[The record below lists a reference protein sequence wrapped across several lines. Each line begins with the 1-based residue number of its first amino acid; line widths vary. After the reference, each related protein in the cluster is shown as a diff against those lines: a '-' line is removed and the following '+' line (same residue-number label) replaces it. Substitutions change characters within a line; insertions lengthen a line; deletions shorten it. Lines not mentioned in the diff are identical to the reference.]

1 MKLPWKIVLHHKLY
15 WVLAVV
21 AALSVIFPGSLETIS
36 GNMSEEAYREQ
47 RDLYGSFQ
55 FIAYMDGSNLKN
67 NWFEADY
74 VAELFPDKQMKI
86 PGYIYKL
93 GLAEIDGFTV
103 DFGYLDDEAWRLS
116 GGKMIK
122 GKLPDSI
129 GQIALSDTKVSELS
143 SAVEYDVGNE
153 VEVNGRMFTISGI
166 YEEFGT
172 RWVGSNSFRLYTEV
186 DGIFSKEETE
196 YIWNSSNIR
205 LLTILMDERELFSN
219 EEMQD
224 VKNIFK
230 NIYLTEEYATYM
242 YQLPEFVIPTVF
254 VMSLLLMGS
263 IVMLIEKQRTAVN
276 KIYLQLGLSQGRL
289 MVIQVISFLICY
301 AFGLSAGILVLGTK
315 SIRFGFQSAFAMF
328 LCVVAVICLR
338 VGKGKW
344 KRSSLK
350 RGRSKAFSTGV
361 FVLSGYICVFIFF
374 CILVMMWEYHMMSIY
389 RYKYEEENLLLSSGE
404 MDQIQDIG
412 YDFELLS
419 VNTESPKNDLITNSF
434 PDDGSGIYFYNN
446 YMYFGMD
453 EDRAK
458 EFDSMDGVL
467 YTKSYKENDTIMLHI
482 NGDKVTDY
490 IDASDFLKDGD
501 YIPRT
506 LQYWENSILDFYG
519 IREELLVNSKI
530 LGCQDEDLLA
540 IEKYTAE
547 GRIDLDKLISGE
559 EIILVAPGFSLSKQS
574 GNRTLMKRRL
584 PGSQDDDVYMD
595 ESFAVGDVIT
605 FYVLQPKDAE
615 LSFGAVSG
623 KDVTEHF
630 EMVKCES
637 KVGAIINDYVGW
649 FSHDRTAKPY
659 TLIVGNKA
667 FDKFGLTS
675 TNTRFRIYTD
685 DHADE
690 SDMTKRIYKKY
701 RDMDSSMEIEN
712 RMRSERIH
720 KTYLSFLRTINGVFV
735 MLSAFAFFSILV
747 IHIILQI
754 LCEKKTVGMLFLN
767 GLSQRRLFINLAKQ
781 MIRIWGVSMFVFCL
795 AFYLMAG
802 EEAGDFMWI
811 RSMLL
816 SGGLIL
822 GVQIGALAPCYV
834 FLKKRSVVQLLD

>member
-301 AFGLSAGILVLGTK
+301 AFWIVCRDTCIRDKKYKIWISERLCDVFVCGSGNMSAGWERKMETVLLEKGQVK
-315 SIRFGFQSAFAMF
+315 SILHRCVCLVRIYLRFYLF
-328 LCVVAVICLR
+328 LY
-338 VGKGKW
+338 
-344 KRSSLK
+344 
-350 RGRSKAFSTGV
+350 T
-361 FVLSGYICVFIFF
+361 
-374 CILVMMWEYHMMSIY
+374 
-389 RYKYEEENLLLSSGE
+389 
-404 MDQIQDIG
+404 G
-412 YDFELLS
+412 YDVGISYDVHLS
-419 VNTESPKNDLITNSF
+419 V
-434 PDDGSGIYFYNN
+434 
-446 YMYFGMD
+446 
-453 EDRAK
+453 
-458 EFDSMDGVL
+458 
-467 YTKSYKENDTIMLHI
+467 
-482 NGDKVTDY
+482 
-490 IDASDFLKDGD
+490 
-501 YIPRT
+501 
-506 LQYWENSILDFYG
+506 
-519 IREELLVNSKI
+519 
-530 LGCQDEDLLA
+530 
-540 IEKYTAE
+540 
-547 GRIDLDKLISGE
+547 
-559 EIILVAPGFSLSKQS
+559 
-574 GNRTLMKRRL
+574 
-584 PGSQDDDVYMD
+584 
-595 ESFAVGDVIT
+595 
-605 FYVLQPKDAE
+605 
-615 LSFGAVSG
+615 
-623 KDVTEHF
+623 
-630 EMVKCES
+630 
-637 KVGAIINDYVGW
+637 
-649 FSHDRTAKPY
+649 
-659 TLIVGNKA
+659 
-667 FDKFGLTS
+667 
-675 TNTRFRIYTD
+675 
-685 DHADE
+685 
-690 SDMTKRIYKKY
+690 
-701 RDMDSSMEIEN
+701 
-712 RMRSERIH
+712 
-720 KTYLSFLRTINGVFV
+720 
-735 MLSAFAFFSILV
+735 
-747 IHIILQI
+747 
-754 LCEKKTVGMLFLN
+754 
-767 GLSQRRLFINLAKQ
+767 
-781 MIRIWGVSMFVFCL
+781 
-795 AFYLMAG
+795 
-802 EEAGDFMWI
+802 
-811 RSMLL
+811 
-816 SGGLIL
+816 
-822 GVQIGALAPCYV
+822 
-834 FLKKRSVVQLLD
+834 